1 MGAWSR
7 DPDDLRARFERW
19 LSLRQAGAAVAVAMP
34 VPSTE
39 ALLVDAGWDGEAHRL
54 TVRFSSV
61 QHADPMAQFETRSQ
75 YLTLH
80 RLRTQITR
88 PAVPSVLWCEDDPA
102 YLGAPFYVMTR
113 VEGRVA
119 TEQDAPYTFGS
130 WITEA
135 SRSDRLRMQH
145 STLEQ
150 LGRVHAAAPSDFA
163 FLDRRRPGDSAV
175 STILRRTAEQ
185 YESLGSRGLRAP
197 LIERTLTWLR
207 ERSPEV
213 AAPVLCWGNAR
224 IENVAFR
231 DFVPVALAG
240 WDRATLAPR
249 EVDLGALIFHHR
261 FVDNLAHAAGCPGL
275 PDFLR
280 AGDVVSAYADITGY
294 RPVDM
299 DYYMVLAAAQ
309 HAIESIRSPLRTNA
323 FNTLAALMAD
333 ERLREE
339 T

>member
-1 MGAWSR
+1 
-7 DPDDLRARFERW
+7 
-19 LSLRQAGAAVAVAMP
+19 
-34 VPSTE
+34 
-39 ALLVDAGWDGEAHRL
+39 
-54 TVRFSSV
+54 
-61 QHADPMAQFETRSQ
+61 
-75 YLTLH
+75 
-80 RLRTQITR
+80 
-88 PAVPSVLWCEDDPA
+88 
-102 YLGAPFYVMTR
+102 
-113 VEGRVA
+113 
-119 TEQDAPYTFGS
+119 
-130 WITEA
+130 
-135 SRSDRLRMQH
+135 
-145 STLEQ
+145 
-150 LGRVHAAAPSDFA
+150 
-163 FLDRRRPGDSAV
+163 
-175 STILRRTAEQ
+175 
-185 YESLGSRGLRAP
+185 
-197 LIERTLTWLR
+197 
-207 ERSPEV
+207 V

-224 IENVAFR
+224 LENVAFR

-261 FVDNLAHAAGCPGL
+261 FVDDLAHAAGCPGL

-309 HAIESIRSPLRTNA
+309 HAIDSIRSPLRTNA